1 MFFSLTLH
9 SKTKGVL
16 FFVLAEEK
24 AQNLS
29 QSMKES
35 VQRID
40 MLPLSL
46 TDHVFVQHR
55 CVFKPSHQSSFSGGP
70 QWVAVLLVSYMCFG
84 IVRPRF
90 DCLDMH
96 LAGL

>member
-1 MFFSLTLH
+1 MCFVLAKLTINVVFFSLTLH

-16 FFVLAEEK
+16 FFVLAEER

-35 VQRID
+35 VQQID

-46 TDHVFVQHR
+46 TTHTFVQHQ
-55 CVFKPSHQSSFSGGP
+55 CVFKPPTPPVVHSG
-70 QWVAVLLVSYMCFG
+70 
-84 IVRPRF
+84 
-90 DCLDMH
+90 
-96 LAGL
+96 